1 MIVLTIPKDKRRE
14 YQARLDEAVKNDTG
28 DGSLVCGVIGQISR
42 EVGIQAIAEVCGLER
57 TSFYRTFNGK
67 TDARISNVL
76 RVVRALGCKI
86 TLR

>member
-1 MIVLTIPKDKRRE
+1 MIILTIPKDKRHE
-14 YQARLDEAVKNDTG
+14 YQDRLDQAVKNDTG
-28 DGSLVCGVIGQISR
+28 DGSLVCAEIGRISR

>member
-1 MIVLTIPKDKRRE
+1 MKKLHITTENKRE
-14 YQARLDEAVKNDTG
+14 FQARLNTAAESDPG
-28 DGSLVCGVIGQISR
+28 DGSLLCKVIGEIAR
-42 EVGIQAIAEVCGLER
+42 EVGIQAISEECSLER

-76 RVVRALGCKI
+76 RVVRALGCKV